1 MKKRVRKC
9 SVLFHCVPLALL
21 VAAPVRACPM
31 CKDGVTAPAGS
42 TSASAPA
49 EAAVLDFNTSI
60 YVMLS
65 VVAVV
70 ATTVGRVM
78 VKAVRG

>member
-1 MKKRVRKC
+1 
-9 SVLFHCVPLALL
+9 
-21 VAAPVRACPM
+21 M